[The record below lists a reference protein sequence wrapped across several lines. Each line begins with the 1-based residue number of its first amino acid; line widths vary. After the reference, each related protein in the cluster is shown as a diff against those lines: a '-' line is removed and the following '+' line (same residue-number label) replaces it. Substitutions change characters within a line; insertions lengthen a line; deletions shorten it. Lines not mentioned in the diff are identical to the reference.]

1 MRLFL
6 VLLALSMLLP
16 DCLPARAQAQEQP
29 GASPYTLRV
38 ENDLVL
44 TNVVVRDKK
53 TGEPVRGLTKNDFS
67 IAENGKPQNIV
78 SFDFESIDAA
88 QPLSEATISGRTGQ
102 LVLGKGTGTTAEQLR
117 DHRLIILFFDLTSMQ
132 PEDVTRSVEAARNFI
147 TRQMQPADLVAMVSL
162 ETSLSVDQDFT
173 TDRPRLLAA
182 LNAYSGVQQNGY
194 AAGATSTTNQTEDA
208 SSFTPD
214 EGEYNDINTDRE
226 LFALSSIARSLAYL
240 NERKSLLYFSGG
252 LQRNG
257 IENQASL
264 RAAVNAA
271 VRANLAIYS
280 VDSRG
285 LEAITPLGDA
295 STGSLRGTVA
305 YNGAALQNNF
315 DSNFNSQEVLS
326 TLAADTGG
334 KFFGDSNDFAPA
346 FARMEQDTAAYYV
359 LGFRSTNPAR
369 DGGYRKLTVKVNRAD
384 VKLEYRPGYYAP
396 ADYQHSNRED
406 REHQLEE
413 QLHSDLSA
421 TDVAVYLAAYYF
433 RSTGA
438 GPGGVPRYTV
448 PIALIIPG
456 SQIPFVKGG
465 DRDKATLDIL
475 GEVTDAAGHPA
486 GEVRQTVKLA
496 IDQAQQVA
504 RKNIQYS
511 TNFNLPPGRYQL
523 KFVVRENETGR
534 MGSFVS
540 GITVPDLTKSPVK
553 LSSILLASQRQPA
566 PKGAE
571 KASDPL
577 VENGLLWIPNVP
589 HVFHPEQHLYLL
601 YEVYDPAKAGSV
613 GVSAVRQTS
622 AGSGAPAG
630 NGAHAGPRV
639 LTSIQFMS
647 GSTKVYETPLVEA
660 TRITDPTRDAVAFQ
674 FDVPLSGLKPGLYV
688 CQVNVIDDNAGA
700 FTFPRTALLIR

>member
-6 VLLALSMLLP
+6 VLLALLIFLP
-16 DCLPARAQAQEQP
+16 GCLSARAQTPEQQ
-29 GASPYTLRV
+29 GAAPYTLRV

-88 QPLSEATISGRTGQ
+88 QPLNEATISGRTGQ

-162 ETSLSVDQDFT
+162 ESSLSVDQDFT
-173 TDRPRLLAA
+173 TDRQRLLAA

-214 EGEYNDINTDRE
+214 ESEYNDINTDRE
-226 LFALSSIARSLAYL
+226 LFALRSIARSLAYL

-285 LEAITPLGDA
+285 LEAITPVGDA

-369 DGGYRKLTVKVNRAD
+369 DGRYRKLTVKVNRAD
-384 VKLEYRPGYYAP
+384 VKLEYQAGLLRAGGLP
-396 ADYQHSNRED
+396 ALQ
-406 REHQLEE
+406 
-413 QLHSDLSA
+413 
-421 TDVAVYLAAYYF
+421 
-433 RSTGA
+433 
-438 GPGGVPRYTV
+438 PGGPR
-448 PIALIIPG
+448 
-456 SQIPFVKGG
+456 
-465 DRDKATLDIL
+465 
-475 GEVTDAAGHPA
+475 
-486 GEVRQTVKLA
+486 
-496 IDQAQQVA
+496 
-504 RKNIQYS
+504 
-511 TNFNLPPGRYQL
+511 
-523 KFVVRENETGR
+523 
-534 MGSFVS
+534 
-540 GITVPDLTKSPVK
+540 
-553 LSSILLASQRQPA
+553 A
-566 PKGAE
+566 P
-571 KASDPL
+571 
-577 VENGLLWIPNVP
+577 
-589 HVFHPEQHLYLL
+589 
-601 YEVYDPAKAGSV
+601 
-613 GVSAVRQTS
+613 T
-622 AGSGAPAG
+622 
-630 NGAHAGPRV
+630 
-639 LTSIQFMS
+639 
-647 GSTKVYETPLVEA
+647 
-660 TRITDPTRDAVAFQ
+660 
-674 FDVPLSGLKPGLYV
+674 
-688 CQVNVIDDNAGA
+688 
-700 FTFPRTALLIR
+700 